1 MKKHLI
7 ALAVLAASGA
17 AMAQSSVQLYGI
29 VDTYVATS
37 KDTTGKSGNTAKADA
52 ESQTVVGSGG
62 LKSSRW
68 GMKGSED
75 LGGGLKAG
83 FKLEQRFKSD
93 DGSLD
98 GVNFKGESS
107 INLSGNFGTVALG
120 RMATPYDDLR
130 GKTNPIADTNI
141 SPVGDTIKEAKAD
154 YTDKTDNT
162 IAYVTPTY
170 NGFSA
175 AVGVSLGENK
185 TSDVDA
191 TKHVSLKL
199 QYANGPLL
207 VGYGYQKE
215 ESQVGADGK
224 TTDVNDKSVSGTS
237 LAVGDTAAKYN
248 LLAASYDF
256 GVAKLVGGY
265 QSTEFTTLGQKK
277 ADQDSYYFGV
287 QAPVA
292 SNINVFF
299 GYVNSKYDAVKA
311 GDDVKANGYTLAAN
325 YVLSKRT
332 DAYVGYKH
340 IKKENDDTG
349 VDLGKVRTF
358 AVGVRHA
365 F

>member
-17 AMAQSSVQLYGI
+17 AMAQSSVQIYGI
-29 VDTYVATS
+29 VDTYVGTT
-37 KDTTGKSGNTAKADA
+37 KDTIKSASA
-52 ESQTVVGSGG
+52 EQQTVVGSGG
-62 LKSSRW
+62 LKSSHW
-68 GMKGSED
+68 GMKGTED

-130 GKTNPIADTNI
+130 RKTNPIADTNI
-141 SPVGDTIKEAKAD
+141 SPVGDTIKNAKAD

-162 IAYVTPTY
+162 VAYVSPTF

-175 AVGVSLGENK
+175 AVAVSFGENK
-185 TSDVDA
+185 TNVADA
-191 TKHVSLKL
+191 TQHSSLKL

-207 VGYGYQKE
+207 VGYGFQKE
-215 ESQVGADGK
+215 ESQLTAGTPAVATGQTDDK
-224 TTDVNDKSVSGTS
+224 TF
-237 LAVGDTAAKYN
+237 N

-265 QSTEFTTLGQKK
+265 QTMELESKGIKQG
-277 ADQDSYYFGV
+277 DNDSLYFGV

-292 SNINVFF
+292 KNINVYF
-299 GYVNSKYDAVKA
+299 GYAGSEYDAVTGTDYKTT
-311 GDDVKANGYTLAAN
+311 GYTLAAN

-332 DAYVGYKH
+332 DAYIGYKH
-340 IKKENDDTG
+340 IKKENDTSG
-349 VDLGKVRTF
+349 ADLGKVKTL

>member
-1 MKKHLI
+1 MKKSLI

-29 VDTYVATS
+29 VDAFVGTTQ
-37 KDTTGKSGNTAKADA
+37 DTIKTPGAK
-52 ESQTVVGSGG
+52 SQTVVESGG

-68 GMKGSED
+68 GMRGTED

-93 DGSLD
+93 TGALD

-120 RMATPYDDLR
+120 RMGTPYDDLR
-130 GKTNPIADTNI
+130 GKTNPIADTSI
-141 SPVGDTIKEAKAD
+141 SPVGDTIKAAKAD

-162 IAYVTPTY
+162 VAYVSPSF
-170 NGFSA
+170 NGFSG
-175 AVGVSLGENK
+175 AVAVSLGENK
-185 TSDVDA
+185 TNVADA
-191 TKHVSLKL
+191 TNHSSLKL

-207 VGYGYQKE
+207 VGYGFQKE
-215 ESQVGADGK
+215 ESQLTAGTPAVATGQTEDK
-224 TTDVNDKSVSGTS
+224 TF
-237 LAVGDTAAKYN
+237 N

-265 QSTEFTTLGQKK
+265 QTLEIESKGVKQG
-277 ADQDSYYFGV
+277 DNDSLYFGV

-299 GYVNSKYDAVKA
+299 GYAGSEYDAVTGTDYKTT
-311 GDDVKANGYTLAAN
+311 GYTLAAN

-332 DAYVGYKH
+332 DAYIGYKH
-340 IKKENDDTG
+340 IKKENDSTG
-349 VDLGKVRTF
+349 ADLGKVKTL

>member
-1 MKKHLI
+1 MKKSLI

-29 VDTYVATS
+29 VDAFVGTTQDTIKTPGS
-37 KDTTGKSGNTAKADA
+37 K
-52 ESQTVVGSGG
+52 SQTVVESGG

-93 DGSLD
+93 TGALD

-120 RMATPYDDLR
+120 RMGTPYDDLR
-130 GKTNPIADTNI
+130 GKTNAIADTNL
-141 SPVGDTIKEAKAD
+141 SPVGDTIKNAKAD

-162 IAYVTPTY
+162 VAYVSPTF
-170 NGFSA
+170 NGFSG
-175 AVGVSLGENK
+175 AVAVSFNEDK
-185 TSDVDA
+185 TDKLDA
-191 TKHVSLKL
+191 TSHTSLKL

-215 ESQVGADGK
+215 EAKAKGGADDS
-224 TTDVNDKSVSGTS
+224 TF
-237 LAVGDTAAKYN
+237 N
-248 LLAASYDF
+248 LLAGSYDF
-256 GVAKLVGGY
+256 GVAKLVGGFQTAEY
-265 QSTEFTTLGQKK
+265 TVANAQVG
-277 ADQDSYYFGV
+277 DQDSYYFGV

-292 SNINVFF
+292 KNINVYF

-311 GDDVKANGYTLAAN
+311 GDDVKATGYTLAAN

-332 DAYVGYKH
+332 DAYIGYKN
-340 IKKENDDTG
+340 IKKENDNTG
-349 VDLGKVRTF
+349 ADQGKYTQL

>member
-1 MKKHLI
+1 MKKSLI

-29 VDTYVATS
+29 VDAFVGTTQDTIKTPGS
-37 KDTTGKSGNTAKADA
+37 K
-52 ESQTVVGSGG
+52 SQTVVESGG

-93 DGSLD
+93 TGALD

-120 RMATPYDDLR
+120 RMGTPYDDLR
-130 GKTNPIADTNI
+130 GKTNAIADTNL
-141 SPVGDTIKEAKAD
+141 SPVGDTIKNAKAD

-162 IAYVTPTY
+162 VAYVSPTF

-175 AVGVSLGENK
+175 AVAVSFNEDK
-185 TSDVDA
+185 TNTLDA
-191 TKHVSLKL
+191 TSHTSLKL

-215 ESQVGADGK
+215 EAKDKGGADDK
-224 TTDVNDKSVSGTS
+224 T
-237 LAVGDTAAKYN
+237 YN
-248 LLAASYDF
+248 LLAGSYDF
-256 GVAKLVGGY
+256 GVAKLVGGFQTAEY
-265 QSTEFTTLGQKK
+265 TVANAQAG
-277 ADQDSYYFGV
+277 DQDSYYFGV

-292 SNINVFF
+292 SNINVYF
-299 GYVNSKYDAVKA
+299 GYVNSTYDAVA
-311 GDDVKANGYTLAAN
+311 ANGDVKATGYTLAAN

-332 DAYVGYKH
+332 DAYVGYKN
-340 IKKENDDTG
+340 IKKENDNTG
-349 VDLGKVRTF
+349 VDQGKIATL
-358 AVGVRHA
+358 AVGVRHT

>member
-1 MKKHLI
+1 MKKSLI

-29 VDTYVATS
+29 VDAFVGTTQDTIKTPGS
-37 KDTTGKSGNTAKADA
+37 K
-52 ESQTVVGSGG
+52 SQTVVESGG

-93 DGSLD
+93 TGALD

-120 RMATPYDDLR
+120 RMGTPYDDLR
-130 GKTNPIADTNI
+130 GKTNAIADTNL
-141 SPVGDTIKEAKAD
+141 SPVGDTIKNAKAD

-162 IAYVTPTY
+162 VAYVSPTF

-175 AVGVSLGENK
+175 AVAVSFGENK
-185 TSDVDA
+185 TNVADA
-191 TKHVSLKL
+191 TQHSSLKL

-207 VGYGYQKE
+207 VGYGFQKE
-215 ESQVGADGK
+215 ESQVMTVATPTAPSVATGQTDDK
-224 TTDVNDKSVSGTS
+224 TF
-237 LAVGDTAAKYN
+237 N

-265 QSTEFTTLGQKK
+265 QTMELESKGIKQG
-277 ADQDSYYFGV
+277 DNDSLYFGV

-292 SNINVFF
+292 KNINVYF
-299 GYVNSKYDAVKA
+299 GYAGSEYDAVTGTDYKTS
-311 GDDVKANGYTLAAN
+311 GYTLAAN

-332 DAYVGYKH
+332 DAYIGYKH
-340 IKKENDDTG
+340 IKKENDTSG
-349 VDLGKVRTF
+349 ADLGKVKTL

>member
-1 MKKHLI
+1 MKKSLI

-29 VDTYVATS
+29 VDAFVGTTQDTIKTPGS
-37 KDTTGKSGNTAKADA
+37 K
-52 ESQTVVGSGG
+52 SQTVVESGG

-93 DGSLD
+93 TGALD

-120 RMATPYDDLR
+120 RMGTPYDDLR
-130 GKTNPIADTNI
+130 GKTNAIADTNL
-141 SPVGDTIKEAKAD
+141 SPVGDTIKNAKAD

-162 IAYVTPTY
+162 VAYVSPTF

-175 AVGVSLGENK
+175 AVAVSFGENK
-185 TSDVDA
+185 TNVADA
-191 TKHVSLKL
+191 TQHSSLKL

-207 VGYGYQKE
+207 VGYGFQKE
-215 ESQVGADGK
+215 ESQVMTVATPTAPSVATGQTDDK
-224 TTDVNDKSVSGTS
+224 TF
-237 LAVGDTAAKYN
+237 N

-265 QSTEFTTLGQKK
+265 QTMELESKGIKQG
-277 ADQDSYYFGV
+277 DNDSLYFGV

-292 SNINVFF
+292 KNINVYF
-299 GYVNSKYDAVKA
+299 GYAGSEYDAVTGPDYKTS
-311 GDDVKANGYTLAAN
+311 GYTLAAN

-332 DAYVGYKH
+332 DAYIGYKH
-340 IKKENDDTG
+340 IKKENDTSG
-349 VDLGKVRTF
+349 ADLGKVKTL

>member
-17 AMAQSSVQLYGI
+17 AMAQSSVQIYGI
-29 VDTYVATS
+29 VDAYVGSTQ
-37 KDTTGKSGNTAKADA
+37 DTTPTDVTKKKDR
-52 ESQTVVGSGG
+52 QTVVGSGG

-68 GMKGSED
+68 GMRGTED

-120 RMATPYDDLR
+120 RMGTPYDDLR
-130 GKTNPIADTNI
+130 GKTNAINDFNL
-141 SPVGDTIKEAKAD
+141 SPVGDTIKAAKSD

-162 IAYVTPTY
+162 IAYVSPTY
-170 NGFSA
+170 SGFSGA
-175 AVGVSLGENK
+175 IGVSLGENK
-185 TSDVDA
+185 TSVADA
-191 TKHVSLKL
+191 TSHTSLKL

-207 VGYGYQKE
+207 VGYGFQKE
-215 ESQVGADGK
+215 ESQQTAGTPAVATGQTDDK
-224 TTDVNDKSVSGTS
+224 TF
-237 LAVGDTAAKYN
+237 N

-265 QSTEFTTLGQKK
+265 QMMELESAGVKQG
-277 ADQDSYYFGV
+277 DNDSLYFGV

-292 SNINVFF
+292 SNINVYF
-299 GYVNSKYDAVKA
+299 GFANSEYDAVTGTDYKST
-311 GDDVKANGYTLAAN
+311 GYTLAAN

-340 IKKENDDTG
+340 VKKENDSTG
-349 VDLGKVRTF
+349 ADMGKIKTF
-358 AVGVRHA
+358 AVGVRHS

>member
-1 MKKHLI
+1 MNKHLI

-17 AMAQSSVQLYGI
+17 AMAQSSVQIYGI
-29 VDTYVATS
+29 VDAYVGSTQDTIKDS
-37 KDTTGKSGNTAKADA
+37 KA
-52 ESQTVVGSGG
+52 ESQTVVNSGG

-68 GMKGSED
+68 GMRGTED

-83 FKLEQRFKSD
+83 FKLEQRYKSD

-107 INLSGNFGTVALG
+107 VNLSGDFGTVALG
-120 RMATPYDDLR
+120 RMGTPYDDLR

-141 SPVGDTIKEAKAD
+141 SPVGDTIKAGKSD

-162 IAYVTPTY
+162 VAYVSPSFS
-170 NGFSA
+170 GFSGAIGIAFNEDKA
-175 AVGVSLGENK
+175 AGVDS
-185 TSDVDA
+185 TQH
-191 TKHVSLKL
+191 TSLKL

-207 VGYGYQKE
+207 AGYGYQNE
-215 ESQVGADGK
+215 EAKDKGGDDSK
-224 TTDVNDKSVSGTS
+224 TF
-237 LAVGDTAAKYN
+237 N

-256 GVAKLVGGY
+256 GVAKLVGGFQFAEY
-265 QSTEFTTLGQKK
+265 TVAKAKS

-292 SNINVFF
+292 SNINVYF
-299 GYVNSKYDAVKA
+299 GYANSKYEPVS
-311 GDDVKANGYTLAAN
+311 GDDVKSTGYTLAAN
-325 YVLSKRT
+325 YLLTKRT

-340 IKKENDDTG
+340 VKKENDSTG
-349 VDLGKVRTF
+349 ADLGKIKTF
-358 AVGVRHA
+358 AVGVRHS

>member
-29 VDTYVATS
+29 VDTFVGTS
-37 KDTTGKSGNTAKADA
+37 QDTIKSSTAKQ
-52 ESQTVVGSGG
+52 QTVVGSGG

-68 GMKGSED
+68 GIKGSED

-130 GKTNPIADTNI
+130 NKTNPIGDTDI
-141 SPVGDTIKEAKAD
+141 SPVKDTIKTAKTD

-162 IAYVTPTY
+162 IAYVSPTY
-170 NGFSA
+170 NGFSGA
-175 AVGVSLGENK
+175 IGVSLNEDK
-185 TSDVDA
+185 A
-191 TKHVSLKL
+191 TGVESSQHTSLKA

-215 ESQVGADGK
+215 EAKDKGGK
-224 TTDVNDKSVSGTS
+224 DNT
-237 LAVGDTAAKYN
+237 KYN

-265 QSTEFTTLGQKK
+265 QASEITVGNVKQG
-277 ADQDSYYFGV
+277 DNDSLYFGV

-299 GYVNSKYDAVKA
+299 GLANSKYDAVT
-311 GDDVKANGYTLAAN
+311 GTDVKATGYTLAAN

-340 IKKENDDTG
+340 IKKENDNTG
-349 VDLGKVRTF
+349 ADLGKIKTL

>member
-1 MKKHLI
+1 MKKSLI

-29 VDTYVATS
+29 VDAFVGTTQDTIKTPGS
-37 KDTTGKSGNTAKADA
+37 K
-52 ESQTVVGSGG
+52 SQTVVESGG

-93 DGSLD
+93 TGALD

-120 RMATPYDDLR
+120 RMGTPYDDLR
-130 GKTNPIADTNI
+130 GKTNAIADTNL
-141 SPVGDTIKEAKAD
+141 SPVGDTIKNAKAD

-162 IAYVTPTY
+162 VAYVSPTF
-170 NGFSA
+170 NGFSG
-175 AVGVSLGENK
+175 AVAVSFGENK
-185 TSDVDA
+185 TNVADA
-191 TKHVSLKL
+191 TQHSSLKL

-207 VGYGYQKE
+207 VGYGFQKE
-215 ESQVGADGK
+215 ESQVMTVATPTAPSVATGQTDDK
-224 TTDVNDKSVSGTS
+224 TF
-237 LAVGDTAAKYN
+237 N

-265 QSTEFTTLGQKK
+265 QTMELESKGIKQG
-277 ADQDSYYFGV
+277 DNDSLYFGV

-292 SNINVFF
+292 KNINVYF
-299 GYVNSKYDAVKA
+299 GYAGSEYDAVTGTDYKTS
-311 GDDVKANGYTLAAN
+311 GYTLAAN

-332 DAYVGYKH
+332 DAYIGYKH
-340 IKKENDDTG
+340 IKKENDTSG
-349 VDLGKVRTF
+349 ADLGKVKTL

>member
-1 MKKHLI
+1 MKKSLI

-29 VDTYVATS
+29 VDAYVGS
-37 KDTTGKSGNTAKADA
+37 IKDTTGNAGNTVKDA
-52 ESQTVVGSGG
+52 TAQKQTKVESGG

-68 GMKGSED
+68 GMRGTED

-83 FKLEQRFKSD
+83 FKLEQRFKTD

-98 GVNFKGESS
+98 GPQTFKGESS

-120 RMATPYDDLR
+120 RMGTPYDDLR
-130 GKTNPIADTNI
+130 GKTNAINDFNI
-141 SPVGDTIKEAKAD
+141 SPVRDSIKEAKAD

-162 IAYVTPTY
+162 IAYVSPSFS
-170 NGFSA
+170 GFSG
-175 AVGVSLGENK
+175 AVAVSLNEDK
-185 TSDVDA
+185 TEKLDA
-191 TKHVSLKL
+191 TSHTSLKL

-215 ESQVGADGK
+215 EAKGKGGADDS
-224 TTDVNDKSVSGTS
+224 TF
-237 LAVGDTAAKYN
+237 N
-248 LLAASYDF
+248 LLAGSYDF

-265 QSTEFTTLGQKK
+265 QTAEYNLANKK
-277 ADQDSYYFGV
+277 DGEQDSYYFGV
-287 QAPVA
+287 SAPVA
-292 SNINVFF
+292 SNINVYF
-299 GYVNSKYDAVKA
+299 GYVGSEYDAVA
-311 GDDVKANGYTLAAN
+311 ANGDVKATGYTLAAN

-332 DAYVGYKH
+332 DAYVSYKN
-340 IKKENDDTG
+340 IKKENDNFGT
-349 VDLGKVRTF
+349 DLGKYTQL

>member
-1 MKKHLI
+1 MKKSLI

-17 AMAQSSVQLYGI
+17 SMAQSSVQLYGI
-29 VDTYVATS
+29 VDAYVGTT
-37 KDTTGKSGNTAKADA
+37 KDTVKSATAQQ
-52 ESQTVVGSGG
+52 QTVVGSGG

-75 LGGGLKAG
+75 LGGGLTAG

-107 INLSGNFGTVALG
+107 VNLSGHFGTVALG
-120 RMATPYDDLR
+120 RMGTPYDDLR
-130 GKTNPIADTNI
+130 AKTNPIADTNI
-141 SPVGDTIKEAKAD
+141 SPVQDTIKTAKAD

-162 IAYVTPTY
+162 IAYVSPTFG
-170 NGFSA
+170 GFSGSA
-175 AVGVSLGENK
+175 AVSLGENK
-185 TSDVDA
+185 TNVADA
-191 TKHVSLKL
+191 SNHSSLKL

-207 VGYGYQKE
+207 VGYGFQKE
-215 ESQVGADGK
+215 ETQLTAGSPAVATGQTEGK
-224 TTDVNDKSVSGTS
+224 T
-237 LAVGDTAAKYN
+237 YN

-265 QSTEFTTLGQKK
+265 QALELKSAGVKTG
-277 ADQDSYYFGV
+277 DSDSLYFGV

-299 GYVNSKYDAVKA
+299 GFANSKYDAVTGTDYKST
-311 GDDVKANGYTLAAN
+311 GYTLAAN

-332 DAYVGYKH
+332 DAYVGYKN
-340 IKKENDDTG
+340 IKKEDDTTG
-349 VDLGKVRTF
+349 ADLGKITTL
-358 AVGVRHA
+358 AVGIRHA

>member
-1 MKKHLI
+1 MKKQMFT
-7 ALAVLAASGA
+7 LAVLAASGA
-17 AMAQSSVQLYGI
+17 AMAQSSVQIYGI
-29 VDTYVATS
+29 VDTYVGSTQDS
-37 KDTTGKSGNTAKADA
+37 TGKSGNTAKTDA
-52 ESQTVVGSGG
+52 SSQTVVNSGG

-83 FKLEQRFKSD
+83 FKLEQRYKSD

-107 INLSGNFGTVALG
+107 VNLSGNFGTVALG
-120 RMATPYDDLR
+120 RMGTPYDDLR
-130 GKTNPIADTNI
+130 GKTNPIADTNL
-141 SPVGDTIKEAKAD
+141 SPVSDTFKETQGD

-162 IAYVTPTY
+162 VAYVSPSFS
-170 NGFSA
+170 GFSA
-175 AVGVSLGENK
+175 AVGVSFGENK
-185 TSDVDA
+185 TSTVDG
-191 TKHVSLKL
+191 TQHTSLKL

-207 VGYGYQKE
+207 VGYAHQKE
-215 ESQVGADGK
+215 EVQN
-224 TTDVNDKSVSGTS
+224 TSGTP
-237 LAVGDTAAKYN
+237 AVVDGINDVTYN

-265 QSTEFTTLGQKK
+265 QTVERSKK
-277 ADQDSYYFGV
+277 GADVGDDQGYYFGV

-292 SNINVFF
+292 SNINVYF
-299 GYVNSKYDAVKA
+299 GYANAKFDAVA
-311 GDDVKANGYTLAAN
+311 VNGDVKSTGYTLAAN

-340 IKKENDDTG
+340 IKKENGSTG
-349 VDLGKVRTF
+349 ADLGKNKTL
-358 AVGVRHA
+358 ALGVRHA